1 MELLQLRY
9 FQAVAQCEN
18 MTLAAKT
25 LRIAQPAI
33 SQSISRL
40 EKELGF
46 PLFTRNGKRIRLN
59 ACGTLLL
66 QRLPSILGAIDN
78 VKIELSELSNN
89 PNQHICLNVLSCS
102 SFLPKLLQSFRQKY
116 PSTSFHLIQNPQAQ
130 EYDICLSSI
139 PSAEAG
145 KQDMVLMEEEILL
158 TVPHSFAA
166 VGDSIAM
173 DDLVGADF
181 ISLNKGSA
189 FRAVT
194 DYYCQKAGLTPHII
208 FESDNPGI
216 VRGLIGMGLGVA
228 FWPRIT
234 WGPVH
239 DDLVRTLHIKDLD
252 CRRSVLLSVPG
263 GKQITGTVQLFLAF
277 AKEFFTDLASG
288 SAGTGL

>member
-1 MELLQLRY
+1 MELLQLKY

-40 EKELGF
+40 ERELGY

-89 PNQHICLNVLSCS
+89 PKQHICLNVLSCS
-102 SFLPKLLQSFRQKY
+102 NFLPKLLQSFRQKY
-116 PSTSFHLIQNPQAQ
+116 PATSFNLIQNPQAA

-145 KQDMVLMEEEILL
+145 KQDMVLMEEEMLL
-158 TVPHSFAA
+158 AVPRSYTAA
-166 VGDSIAM
+166 GDSISM
-173 DDLVGADF
+173 GDLTGADF

-194 DYYCQKAGLTPHII
+194 DYYCQKAGFTPHIV
-208 FESDNPGI
+208 FESDNPSI

-239 DDLVRTLHIKDLD
+239 DDFVKTLHIKDLD
-252 CRRSVLLSVPG
+252 CRRSVLISVPK
-263 GKQITGTVQLFLAF
+263 GKQIAGTVQLFLAF
-277 AKEFFTDLASG
+277 AKEFFSEL
-288 SAGTGL
+288 AGTGL

>member
-1 MELLQLRY
+1 MELLQLKY

-40 EKELGF
+40 ERELGC
-46 PLFTRNGKRIRLN
+46 PLFTRYGKRIRLN

-78 VKIELSELSNN
+78 EKIELSELSNN
-89 PNQHICLNVLSCS
+89 PKQHICLNVLSCS

-116 PSTSFHLIQNPQAQ
+116 PSTSFNLIQNPQAS

-145 KQDMVLMEEEILL
+145 KLDMVLMEEEMLL
-158 TVPHSFAA
+158 AVPRSYTAA
-166 VGDSIAM
+166 SDSISM
-173 DDLVGADF
+173 DDLTGADF

-194 DYYCQKAGLTPHII
+194 DYYCQKAGFTPNII
-208 FESDNPGI
+208 FESDNPSI

-228 FWPRIT
+228 FWPQIT
-234 WGPVH
+234 WGAVH
-239 DDLVRTLHIKDLD
+239 DDFVKTLHIKDLD
-252 CRRSVLLSVPG
+252 CRRSVLISVSK
-263 GKQITGTVQLFLAF
+263 GKQITGTVQLFLTF
-277 AKEFFTDLASG
+277 AKEFFSDLASG
-288 SAGTGL
+288 VTRTGL